1 MQAAEGKAQSVNPTT
16 RLLLGLGVISG
27 AVALFSLYFLH
38 QLDGLRALQ
47 LEAIDRNRRDSL
59 QLLRIQN
66 NLQNLALSMRD
77 MTEGA
82 SPYPISAYRTE
93 FDRTQLDLQDALEQE
108 RQLAPAGRT
117 IQQQSFLSD
126 SLQSFW
132 GVMREMFEAAEGGDE
147 PEAKRLIREVLQPRH
162 ASIATTVA
170 RLLISN
176 NEAEQEAA
184 LEIEQ
189 IYASVERN
197 TYYFMAAVFAA
208 IFFTGGYM
216 VSRNRRVFR
225 EIAQLSEE
233 RQQLAGRLITVQED
247 LFESVARELHDE
259 FGQALTAAGAML
271 TRLERK
277 AGPAGED
284 LREVRAVTHEA
295 LEGVRRLS
303 QRLHP
308 NVLDDYGLEGAIEW
322 HAKQLGEQTGL
333 AIDYQAPAE
342 PLPPVERE
350 RAIHV
355 YRILQEA
362 LSNVVKHAK
371 AGSAE
376 VRLSFG
382 GGRLLLEVEDHG
394 KGFSPAPGAARGL
407 GLVAMRERAQL
418 INGRLSIEPLAS
430 GGTVVRLEAPIMG
443 GES

>member
-1 MQAAEGKAQSVNPTT
+1 MQSRSKSVNPTT
-16 RLLLGLGVISG
+16 RLLAGLGVISA
-27 AVALFSLYFLH
+27 AVALFSLYSLR
-38 QLDGLRALQ
+38 QVDGLRALQ
-47 LEAIDRNRRDSL
+47 LDAIDRNRRDSL

-77 MTEGA
+77 MTEGG
-82 SPYPISAYRTE
+82 SPYPLAAYRTE
-93 FDRTQLDLQDALEQE
+93 FDRARVDLQDALEQE
-108 RQLAPAGRT
+108 RRLAPAARS

-132 GVMREMFEAAEGGDE
+132 DAMDGMFAAADAGDE
-147 PEAKRLIREVLQPRH
+147 PEAKRLIRQVLQPRH
-162 ASIATTVA
+162 ASISTTVA

-184 LEIEQ
+184 LEIER
-189 IYASVERN
+189 IYDNVERN

-208 IFFTGGYM
+208 IFLTGGYM
-216 VSRNRRVFR
+216 VSRNRRVFG

-277 AGPAGED
+277 STHAPEE
-284 LREVRAVTHEA
+284 LREVRSVTHEA

-322 HAKQLGEQTGL
+322 HARQIRDQSGL
-333 AIDYQAPAE
+333 AIDYRPPAE
-342 PLPPVERE
+342 PLPPIDRE
-350 RAIHV
+350 VAIHI
-355 YRILQEA
+355 YRIFQEA
-362 LSNVVKHAK
+362 LSNVVKHSQ
-371 AGSAE
+371 AGAAT
-376 VRLSFG
+376 VRLESHG
-382 GGRLLLEVEDHG
+382 DRLLLEIADAG
-394 KGFSPAPGAARGL
+394 AGFPAEPAAARGL

-418 INGRLSIEPLAS
+418 IHGALAIEQPPA

-443 GES
+443 TKT